1 VKIYDKKSSMISIKL
16 MKIHLQEKL
25 KKKLKKK
32 IIFIYEDENFGF
44 GGIVNKNFSIECVY

>member
-1 VKIYDKKSSMISIKL
+1 MKIYDKKSSMISIKL